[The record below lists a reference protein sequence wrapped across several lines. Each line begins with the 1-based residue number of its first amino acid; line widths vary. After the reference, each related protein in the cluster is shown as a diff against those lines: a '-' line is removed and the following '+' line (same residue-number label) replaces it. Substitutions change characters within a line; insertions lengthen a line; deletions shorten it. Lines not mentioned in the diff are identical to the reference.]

1 MLPNW
6 LNRLILLFVFI
17 NSGQKFVQSQSQIL
31 TIDDAIEA
39 AIKKNPANKQYNL
52 IDESTNMQIEAIK
65 KQNLPIVSWNS
76 QISVQSENINLK
88 FPIPN
93 VDPISLPLYKAQSNL
108 ESNYLFYDGGI
119 SKELIENEKLKQE
132 IGKQNITTQLYN
144 IKNQVADIYYS
155 IILIDRQKEIL
166 DSSLSFLNI
175 RRKTL
180 VSMVSNGVILGSDLD
195 KMDMEIIK
203 LEQNISSVKSR
214 KKMLS
219 SVLTNL
225 TGIDIDKVILEP
237 KTEIKIVNQYWGK
250 RPEITLFSL
259 KKDLLDANTNILDL
273 KNKPKIVFF
282 GKAGIGYPN
291 PFNFFDENISPF
303 AIGGI
308 NLIWNIWDWKRTI
321 IDKQKIKIEKDIV
334 DNQKSIFDENMKLET
349 DRLLAEI
356 SGLEQ
361 NASFDR
367 KIIENQNKII
377 AVTENQ
383 YKNGIATINIYLEE
397 INKKNI
403 AELNAVI
410 HETELIKAKFR
421 LKTLYNE

>member
-1 MLPNW
+1 
-6 LNRLILLFVFI
+6 
-17 NSGQKFVQSQSQIL
+17 L